1 MLSVVRYLCQKFF
14 FICAALLILLAVLVQ
29 SGRSFFPLL
38 ERHHQPLVEYVS
50 ERLKLDIEL
59 GALKTD
65 WQELKPSITLTDLKV
80 QDSEGQLLL
89 SAERAE
95 LQFNLWASFWQLGW
109 VLEGFELSNT
119 RVGLVQTDR
128 GFWSLPGMSDPEIKG
143 LPKGLRTLF
152 QLGTRIEF
160 VDTQLNLSFASGHKQ
175 RFVAPYVLV
184 ENGEDFHRLSLEI
197 DLEHQPR
204 ALYSVVEVRQEESG
218 SADPDIQGYLRLQ
231 QFPTLEALTAMG
243 GLLTGEVKER
253 DWYTEGYM
261 DASLWFSSQP
271 EQPAYD
277 LEGEFSLTGV
287 VLPSEDISL
296 NRVSGQLM
304 GHWRAG
310 TDWSL
315 SLQQLQ
321 ADWAEQDSPPL
332 NLKLSANPEASQI
345 QVAIDRLDLGYWTQQ
360 LNQLTVLGE
369 GRLRNALT
377 SLSPEGHVNKLSL
390 TLPREDWRQWQ
401 LAAELDDV
409 SVSPWQGVPQLT
421 QLSGYVEADRETGRV
436 FIDSQEGLGM
446 LFPGHYAQSL
456 EFSGARGQI
465 AWHLMPDKNRIYV
478 NSGPLEL
485 QSEREQTQVHLWLA
499 MPWEPKT
506 ADVDLV
512 LDIRSRN
519 MALGLYNKYLPL
531 AVPEDLRVW
540 LAEAIGRDNPGLARQ
555 VRFLYRGTV
564 QPKEPSNDPERMGTY
579 QLALD
584 LQNAH
589 LNYASDWPQLSG
601 VEASVRLDNQDME
614 AIVEQAQIYNSRI
627 TGGLIK
633 LDENPEGKGLLLAV
647 EADLDGLASDGL
659 RLLRESYLRHFVG
672 DNMDTWF
679 MHGNL
684 QANLSLALPLTEGAP
699 GDRQRVVM
707 NLDVPKVA
715 MDNFDLAMSNLRG
728 RLLWEGETGLSAERL
743 TAELFGQPVALSIQ
757 SDLSEGQTAHTD
769 LNITGKVS
777 VADLKQWSQR
787 PELMFLDGI
796 IDYSG
801 RVQLI
806 HHPELPGHTDK
817 TLYKLRFNTDLAG
830 VSVDLPAPYGKSAD
844 TTHPLVFTMSFK
856 QKTQQVEL
864 AYADQAEALL
874 LLDDASGDLLNANLA
889 LGQPPQLPSTPS
901 LHLSGAM
908 ETVNLD
914 VWERLVN
921 RYLAEGV
928 RMTEAAGQE
937 DLTVTD
943 LPLTADLTIARHR
956 LGPVVLED
964 LRVLANELGEGWHL
978 QVSNDRLA
986 GQLDIP
992 AGDVEPMIVSL
1003 ERLAFYTEDFESE
1016 GADSQAQGEAFTPE
1030 DLAPAQVNLQNLTLD
1045 EKDLG
1050 WLSFVL
1056 EPSTH
1061 RLAINDIKGEIRG
1074 LTLAGQEEGEGAHIN
1089 WTLEPRGPERTR
1101 LEGRVTAGNLA
1112 EVMNLWDQPDVID
1125 SESARYDLNLFWAG
1139 APHDFAVEK
1148 LQGDLSLAIEDG
1160 RFKRNP
1166 AEGSE
1171 GLLRL
1176 FAVLNFDSL
1185 ARRLRLDF
1193 SDLYQSGL
1201 AYDNIDGRFTFD
1213 RGHMYFA
1220 EPLLV
1225 RSPSSRLQM
1234 AGSVDFL
1241 EETLDTRLVA
1251 TLPVA
1256 GNLTFLTALAA
1267 GLPAA
1272 AGVYIIS
1279 KIFAKQVDRA
1289 TSVSYTI
1296 TGDWEDPK
1304 VKFDQMFDGNVRLT
1318 DEKDVQP
1325 EESP

>member
-1 MLSVVRYLCQKFF
+1 MTLIRYLCQKFF
-14 FICAALLILLAVLVQ
+14 LICAIVLILLAVLVQ

-38 ERHHQPLVEYVS
+38 ERYHQPLVEYVS
-50 ERLKLDIEL
+50 ERLQLDIEL
-59 GALKTD
+59 GTLKTD
-65 WQELKPSITLTDLKV
+65 WQELKPSITLGDLKV
-80 QDSEGQLLL
+80 KDPAGHVLL
-89 SAERAE
+89 SADRAQ
-95 LQFNLWASFWQLGW
+95 LQVNLWASFWQLGW

-119 RVGLVQTDR
+119 RVDLVQTGR
-128 GFWSLPGMSDPEIKG
+128 GFWSLPGMAERESKG
-143 LPKGLRTLF
+143 LPEGLRTLF

-160 VDTQLNLSFASGHKQ
+160 VDTQLNLSFASGHQ
-175 RFVAPYVLV
+175 RRFAAPYVLM
-184 ENGEDFHRLSLEI
+184 ENDEDFHRLSLEI

-204 ALYSVVEVRQEESG
+204 ALYSVLEVRPDARGSG
-218 SADPDIQGYLRLQ
+218 ERDIQGYLRLQ

-243 GLLTGEVKER
+243 GLLTGEVKQR
-253 DWYTEGYM
+253 GWYKEGYM
-261 DASLWFSSQP
+261 DASLWFSSEP
-271 EQPAYD
+271 EQSAYG
-277 LEGEFSLTGV
+277 LEGEFALTGV
-287 VLPSEDISL
+287 ALPAEDVSL
-296 NRVSGQLM
+296 NRVSGQIM
-304 GHWRAG
+304 GQWRAG

-315 SLQQLQ
+315 SLQQLE

-332 NLKLSANPEASQI
+332 NLKLSANPETSQM
-345 QVAIDRLDLGYWTQQ
+345 QVAIDRLDLGYWAQQ
-360 LNQLTVLGE
+360 LNRLKVLGE
-369 GRLRNALT
+369 GRLRDALT
-377 SLSPEGHVNKLSL
+377 SLSPEGQVSKLSL
-390 TLPREDWRQWQ
+390 TLPRDDWRQWQ
-401 LAAELDDV
+401 LAAELDGV

-421 QLSGYVEADRETGRV
+421 QLNGYVEAGRDTGRV
-436 FIDSQEGLGM
+436 FLDSREGFGM
-446 LFPGHYAQSL
+446 LFPDHYAQPL
-456 EFSGARGQI
+456 EFLSARGQI
-465 AWHLMPDKNRIYV
+465 AWHLMPEKNRLYV
-478 NSGPLEL
+478 NSGPLDL
-485 QSEREQTQVHLWLA
+485 RSEQEQTQAYMWLS
-499 MPWEPKT
+499 MPWKPKT
-506 ADVDLV
+506 ADVDLI
-512 LDIRSRN
+512 LDIRGRD
-519 MALGLYNKYLPL
+519 MALGLYSKYLPR
-531 AVPEDLRVW
+531 AVPDDLRAW
-540 LAEAIGRDNPGLARQ
+540 LAQAIGSDNPGRARQ

-564 QPKEPSNDPERMGTY
+564 QPQEPPGYPQRMGTY

-584 LQNAH
+584 LQNAQ
-589 LNYASDWPQLSG
+589 LNYASDWPQMSG
-601 VEASVRLDNQDME
+601 LQARLRLDNQNLD
-614 AIVEQAQIYNSRI
+614 AVVEQAQVYNSRI
-627 TGGLIK
+627 TGGQVA
-633 LDENPEGKGLLLAV
+633 LDENPEGEGLLLSV
-647 EADLDGLASDGL
+647 EAGLDGLASDGL
-659 RLLRESYLRHFVG
+659 RLLRESYLRQFVG

-679 MHGNL
+679 MHGDL
-684 QANLSLALPLTEGAP
+684 QAHLSLALPLAEGAP

-707 NLDVPKVA
+707 DLDVPKVA

-743 TAELFGQPVALSIQ
+743 TAELFDQPVSLSIQ
-757 SDLSEGQTAHTD
+757 SDLSEGQAARTD
-769 LNITGKVS
+769 LDITGKVS
-777 VADLKQWSQR
+777 VADLKHWSQR
-787 PELMFLDGI
+787 PELMFLDGV

-817 TLYKLRFNTDLAG
+817 TLAELRFNTDLAG

-844 TTHPLVFTMSFK
+844 TTRPLAFTMRFK
-856 QKTQQVEL
+856 QKTRQVEL
-864 AYADQAEALL
+864 AYAGRAKALL
-874 LLDDASGDLLNANLA
+874 LLDDASGDLLKANLA
-889 LGQPPQLPSTPS
+889 LGQDPQLPDQPS

-908 ETVNLD
+908 ETVDLD
-914 VWERLVN
+914 VWERVVD

-937 DLTVTD
+937 DLAATD
-943 LPLTADLTIARHR
+943 LPLTADLTIARHG

-964 LRVLANELGEGWHL
+964 LRVQASELGEGWRL
-978 QVSNDRLA
+978 QVTNDRLA

-992 AGDVEPMIVSL
+992 SGDTEPMIVDL
-1003 ERLAFYTEDFESE
+1003 ERLALYTSDFES
-1016 GADSQAQGEAFTPE
+1016 GSAGSQAQSEDFTPE
-1030 DLAPAQVNLQNLTLD
+1030 DLAPAQVNIQNLTLD
-1045 EKDLG
+1045 EEDFG

-1056 EPSTH
+1056 EPNIH
-1061 RLAINDIKGEIRG
+1061 RLVINDIKGQIRG
-1074 LTLAGQEEGEGAHIN
+1074 LTLAGLEEGEGAHIE

-1112 EVMNLWDQPDVID
+1112 EVMNQWDQPDVID

-1139 APHDFAVEK
+1139 APQDFAVEK

-1234 AGSVDFL
+1234 AGSVDLL

-1272 AGVYIIS
+1272 AGVYIVS
-1279 KIFAKQVDRA
+1279 KIFAKQVDQA

-1296 TGDWEDPK
+1296 TGDWDDPK
-1304 VKFDQMFDGNVRLT
+1304 VKFDQMFDGDVRLT
-1318 DEKDVQP
+1318 GEKDVQP
-1325 EESP
+1325 EETSR